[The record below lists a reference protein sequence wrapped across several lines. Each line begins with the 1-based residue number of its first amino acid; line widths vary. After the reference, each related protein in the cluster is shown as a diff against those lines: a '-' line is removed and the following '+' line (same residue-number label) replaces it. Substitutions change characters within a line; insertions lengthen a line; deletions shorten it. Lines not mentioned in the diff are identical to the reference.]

1 MPEDKDMK
9 LTEPGQS
16 AGFFNGRSKDDL
28 RSLDRNFNGSI
39 SSRMDGDSEK
49 PVFELS
55 LSSDIA
61 YDRGDYKEILVHTPD
76 SVNLERAAHRGLPLL
91 HNHRT
96 DELIGRVDDVRVE
109 DGKLRGAV
117 KFGNSQLAKDI
128 EADVR
133 DGIRSDVS
141 IGYRWDEWEE
151 GAGEVSVTRWTLH
164 EASIVGVP
172 ADHTV
177 GMGRSSETTRTEDK
191 PIMSEEVK
199 QEAPANDEAVRAAA
213 TVASETAV
221 AQERKRVSDVTAY
234 CAKRGLPEMAD
245 EAVRSGWSMDETRE
259 RVLDAKDAA
268 QDAKPAAESGEIR
281 EEKAKPIGLTT
292 EDIDNIRIV
301 DIVNYQLNPNDSEA
315 RRKAGHA
322 IEASQEFVRKNNL
335 PQPKGIVIPPE
346 ALSRYMTGRMVRDL
360 SAGTATDGA
369 ELVST
374 DLLSGSLIDVL
385 RNRSVVMGLGATTLE
400 GLVGD
405 VAIPRVTS
413 GSASAW
419 ISTEGG
425 NAAQSDPQFDQVTMS
440 PKTAGT
446 YTEVTRQLLQQSSIG
461 LEAFLRNDL
470 AQGMATLIDA
480 GALYG
485 SGSSGQPTGV
495 ANTSGINAP
504 TAFAAAVPTFA
515 EIIDMETQVDVDNAL
530 VGTLAYLT
538 DPTTRGGLKSKD
550 KGTDT
555 GQFVWMG
562 NEVNGYNAVVSN
574 QVTAGDVFFGNW
586 ADVVIG
592 LWGGLDI
599 LVDPYTNSL
608 SGTVRIVAHQS
619 VDVAVRHAVSFAYN
633 NDGA

>member
-1 MPEDKDMK
+1 MSDKKMNDR
-9 LTEPGQS
+9 TSDE
-16 AGFFNGRSKDDL
+16 L

-39 SSRMDGDSEK
+39 TSRMDGETEK

-55 LSSDIA
+55 LSSEIA
-61 YDRGDYKEILVHTPD
+61 YDRGDYKEILVHSAD
-76 SVNLERAAHRGLPLL
+76 SVNLDRAADRGLPLL

-141 IGYRWDEWEE
+141 IGYRWDDWTENTKT
-151 GAGEVSVTRWTLH
+151 GEVSVTRWTLH

-177 GMGRSSETTRTEDK
+177 GMGRSNETTRTEDNSK
-191 PIMSEEVK
+191 MSENEVK
-199 QEAPANDEAVRAAA
+199 QDVPASDEAVRAAA
-213 TVASETAV
+213 TVASESAV
-221 AQERKRVSDVTAY
+221 AQERKRVSDVTDY
-234 CAKRGLPEMAD
+234 CNKRGMPEMASR
-245 EAVRSGWSMDETRE
+245 AVSEGWSMDDTRE
-259 RVLDAKDAA
+259 RVLDAKDKAA
-268 QDAKPAAESGEIR
+268 DAKPAAVGGELR

-292 EDIDNIRIV
+292 EDIDSIRIV
-301 DIVNYQLNPNDSEA
+301 DIVNYQLNPADSEA
-315 RRKAGHA
+315 KRKAGHA
-322 IEASQEFVRKNNL
+322 IEASQQFIRKNNL

-346 ALSRYMTGRMVRDL
+346 ALSRFMTKGMTRDL

-374 DLLSGSLIDVL
+374 DLLSGSLIEVL
-385 RNRSVVMGLGATTLE
+385 RNRSVVLGLGAVTLE

-446 YTEVTRQLLQQSSIG
+446 YTEVTRQLLSQSSVG
-461 LEAFLRNDL
+461 LEAFLRNDM

-480 GALYG
+480 AALYG

-515 EIIDMETQVDVDNAL
+515 EVIAMETAVDVDNAL
-530 VGTLAYLT
+530 MGTLAYLT
-538 DPTTRGGLKSKD
+538 DPTTRGGLKSAD

-586 ADVVIG
+586 ADLIIG
-592 LWGGLDI
+592 MWGGLDI

-619 VDVAVRHAVSFAYN
+619 MDVAVRHAVSFAYN

>member
-1 MPEDKDMK
+1 MSDKKMNDR
-9 LTEPGQS
+9 TSDE
-16 AGFFNGRSKDDL
+16 L

-39 SSRMDGDSEK
+39 TSRMDGETEK

-55 LSSDIA
+55 LSSEIA
-61 YDRGDYKEILVHTPD
+61 YDRGDYKEILVHSAD
-76 SVNLERAAHRGLPLL
+76 SVNLDRAADRGLPLL

-141 IGYRWDEWEE
+141 IGYRWDDWTEDTKT
-151 GAGEVSVTRWTLH
+151 GEVSVTRWTLH

-172 ADHTV
+172 ADYTV
-177 GMGRSSETTRTEDK
+177 GMGRSNETTRTEDNSK
-191 PIMSEEVK
+191 MSENEVK
-199 QEAPANDEAVRAAA
+199 QDIPANDEAVRAAA
-213 TVASETAV
+213 TVASQSAV
-221 AQERKRVSDVTAY
+221 AQERKRVSDVTDY
-234 CAKRGLPEMAD
+234 CNKRGMPEMAPK
-245 EAVRSGWSMDETRE
+245 AVSEGWSMDDTRE
-259 RVLDAKDAA
+259 RVLDAKDKAA
-268 QDAKPAAESGEIR
+268 DAKPAATSGELR

-292 EDIDNIRIV
+292 EDIDSIRIV
-301 DIVNYQLNPNDSEA
+301 DIVNYQLNPADSEA
-315 RRKAGHA
+315 KRKAGHA
-322 IEASQEFVRKNNL
+322 IEASQQFIRKNNL

-346 ALSRYMTGRMVRDL
+346 ALSRFMTKGMTRDL

-374 DLLSGSLIDVL
+374 DLLSGSLIEVL
-385 RNRSVVMGLGATTLE
+385 RNRSVVLGLGAVTLE

-446 YTEVTRQLLQQSSIG
+446 YTEVTRQLLSQSSVG
-461 LEAFLRNDL
+461 LEAFLRNDM

-480 GALYG
+480 AALYG

-515 EIIDMETQVDVDNAL
+515 EVIAMETAVDVDNAL
-530 VGTLAYLT
+530 MGTLAYLT
-538 DPTTRGGLKSKD
+538 DPTTRGGLKSAD

-586 ADVVIG
+586 ADLIIG
-592 LWGGLDI
+592 MWGGLDI

-619 VDVAVRHAVSFAYN
+619 MDVAVRHAVSFAFN
-633 NDGA
+633 NDT

>member
-1 MPEDKDMK
+1 MSDKKMNDR
-9 LTEPGQS
+9 TSDE
-16 AGFFNGRSKDDL
+16 L

-39 SSRMDGDSEK
+39 TSRMDGETEK

-55 LSSDIA
+55 LSSEIA
-61 YDRGDYKEILVHTPD
+61 YDRGDYKEILVHSAD
-76 SVNLERAAHRGLPLL
+76 SVNLDRAADRGLPLL

-141 IGYRWDEWEE
+141 IGYRWDDWTENTKT
-151 GAGEVSVTRWTLH
+151 GEVSVTRWTLH

-177 GMGRSSETTRTEDK
+177 GMGRSNETTRTEDNSK
-191 PIMSEEVK
+191 MSENEVK
-199 QEAPANDEAVRAAA
+199 QDVPASDEAVRAAA
-213 TVASETAV
+213 TVASESAV
-221 AQERKRVSDVTAY
+221 AQERKRVSDVTDY
-234 CAKRGLPEMAD
+234 CNKRGMPEMASR
-245 EAVRSGWSMDETRE
+245 AVSEGWSMDDTRE
-259 RVLDAKDAA
+259 RVLDAKDKAA
-268 QDAKPAAESGEIR
+268 DAKPAAVGGELR

-292 EDIDNIRIV
+292 EDIDSIRIV
-301 DIVNYQLNPNDSEA
+301 DIVNYQLNPADSEA
-315 RRKAGHA
+315 KRKAGHA
-322 IEASQEFVRKNNL
+322 IEASQQFIRKNNL

-346 ALSRYMTGRMVRDL
+346 ALSRFMTKGMTRDL

-374 DLLSGSLIDVL
+374 DLLSGSLIEVL
-385 RNRSVVMGLGATTLE
+385 RNRSVVLGLGAVTLE

-425 NAAQSDPQFDQVTMS
+425 NAAQSDPQFDQITMS

-446 YTEVTRQLLQQSSIG
+446 YTEVTRQLLSQSSVG
-461 LEAFLRNDL
+461 LEAFLRNDM

-480 GALYG
+480 AALYG

-515 EIIDMETQVDVDNAL
+515 EVIAMETAVDVDNAL
-530 VGTLAYLT
+530 IGTLAYLT
-538 DPTTRGGLKSKD
+538 DPTTRGGLKSTD

-586 ADVVIG
+586 ADLIIG
-592 LWGGLDI
+592 MWGGLDI

-619 VDVAVRHAVSFAYN
+619 MDVAVRHAVSFAFN
-633 NDGA
+633 NDT